1 MSALVIVNPVAG
13 NGRGRRLLDE
23 HRALVV
29 GADVVETDGPGH
41 ATALA
46 KAAAAEGRERVVA
59 VGGDGTVFE
68 VVNGLLSAAGPLLGV
83 VAAGSGNDLA
93 RSLRLPL
100 RAGRALRAA
109 LTGEARVI
117 DAARATAGDGSVAA
131 YASAAGAG
139 YDGQVAAAI
148 HASRSAWQRTRLGY
162 LVAALIELRRFRNRR
177 LEVAVDGGAG
187 QEATVLLTAIT
198 NGPYYGGGMKICP
211 AARVDD
217 GMLDVCLVGDIS
229 RFEALKQ
236 LPGLYDGRHVNHPA
250 VRFMRVRS
258 IELRELD
265 GTEGTQTHLDGE
277 PFGPLPLRIEV
288 LPGALRVASGDVGS
302 R

>member
-1 MSALVIVNPVAG
+1 VSALVIVNPVAG
-13 NGRGRRLLDE
+13 NGRGRRLVHE
-23 HRALVV
+23 HRSLLAS
-29 GADVVETDGPGH
+29 ADVVQTNGPGH
-41 ATALA
+41 ATVLA
-46 KAAAAEGRERVVA
+46 RAAAAEGRERVVV

-68 VVNGLLSAAGPLLGV
+68 VVNGLLAAPGPMLGV
-83 VAAGSGNDLA
+83 VAGGSGNDLS
-93 RSLRLPL
+93 RSVGLPL
-100 RAGRALRAA
+100 SPADALRVA
-109 LTGEARVI
+109 LTGKPRVI
-117 DAARATAGDGSVAA
+117 DLARATAGDGSIAA

-139 YDGQVAAAI
+139 FDGQVAAAM
-148 HASRSAWQRTRLGY
+148 HGPRPAWQRSRLGY
-162 LVAALIELRRFRNRR
+162 VVATLFELRRFRNRR
-177 LEVAVDGGAG
+177 LEVVVDGGSA

-229 RFEALKQ
+229 RFETLKQ
-236 LPGLYDGRHVNHPA
+236 LPGLYDGRHVTHPA
-250 VRFMRVRS
+250 VRFLRVRW

-288 LPGALRVASGDVGS
+288 LPGALGIAYSARAS
-302 R
+302 